1 MVKRN
6 SDAAM
11 IMKNMKVKH
20 EKFDESS
27 ESFMTPKKEKKDSTT
42 GYGSTHQFFMYKL
55 LFSPKD
61 LI

>member
-42 GYGSTHQFFMYKL
+42 GYGSTH
-55 LFSPKD
+55 
-61 LI
+61 